1 MDIDFRTVMIAVGA
15 FLILAVLVHGA
26 VQFWRERRRNFH
38 FKDKSDSENL
48 TREEVDKILR
58 GDDIIGPPRL
68 AQSTNIEVPIV
79 HQEKV
84 ARPATDTATQSRTY
98 TAKAEQTQPR
108 RNVRQRKPP
117 KQQSHIAKLDVTKRK
132 AKRKKEQ
139 AANLI
144 DPDEIV
150 YMLVLGSSDRAVG
163 GEQVGQ
169 LMYEHNLT
177 VEQVDENVENGWIFR
192 SKDPET
198 ERVKFQVGQSLY
210 PGSFPTSDLSALR
223 TEGLLLMMQLN
234 SESDSLLS
242 TFDEMLALAEDAKK
256 KLNAQ
261 LVDNDRNRMTDQTT
275 AHLRR
280 RVAEVSRKQLMSAG

>member
-1 MDIDFRTVMIAVGA
+1 MDLDFRTVMIAIGA
-15 FLILAVLVHGA
+15 LLILAVLVHGA

-38 FKDKSDSENL
+38 FKDKSESENL

-58 GDDIIGPPRL
+58 GEDIIGQPRP
-68 AQSTNIEVPIV
+68 ARSTNIEVPVV

-84 ARPATDTATQSRTY
+84 GLTTKDSSTKTSDESSKVSRT
-98 TAKAEQTQPR
+98 QPHR
-108 RNVRQRKPP
+108 SLRPRKPP
-117 KQQSHIAKLDVTKRK
+117 KQQSQIAKLDVTKRK
-132 AKRKKEQ
+132 AKRKKDQ

-150 YMLVLGSSDRAVG
+150 YMLVLGSSERAVG

-177 VEQVDENVENGWIFR
+177 VEQVDEDAQNGWIFR

-210 PGSFPTSDLSALR
+210 PGSFPTSDLSTLR

-234 SESDSLLS
+234 NESDSLLS